1 MKLTLD
7 QLPIG
12 QVAHVAD
19 IGTLN
24 ESLTR
29 LMEMGLVYGSQVSVE
44 RTSPFGCPIA
54 IRVKG
59 TTIAIRKEDA
69 RNVILF
75 LQPQTA

>member
-1 MKLTLD
+1 MNLTLD

-12 QVAHVAD
+12 KTAHVAD
-19 IGTLN
+19 VNGAS

-29 LMEMGLVYGSQVSVE
+29 LMEMGLVCGSMVKVE

-54 IRVKG
+54 IRLKG

-69 RNVILF
+69 RNVTLF

>member
-1 MKLTLD
+1 MKMTLD

-12 QVAHVAD
+12 QIAQVAD
-19 IGTLN
+19 VSALS

-29 LMEMGLVYGSQVSVE
+29 LMEMGLVSGSHVCVE

-54 IRVKG
+54 IRLKG
-59 TTIAIRKEDA
+59 TMIAIRKEDA
-69 RNVILF
+69 RYITLF